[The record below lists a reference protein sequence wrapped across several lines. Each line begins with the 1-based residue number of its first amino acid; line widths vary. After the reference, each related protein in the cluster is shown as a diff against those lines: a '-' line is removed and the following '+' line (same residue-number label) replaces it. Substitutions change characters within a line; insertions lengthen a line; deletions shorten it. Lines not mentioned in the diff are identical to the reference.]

1 MSPPEL
7 SGHPANSS
15 RSPNKALPGAPSIAQ
30 FAMGGNEAISQRRP
44 LSFAFQF
51 AVARFAVILVS
62 LKERQ

>member
-30 FAMGGNEAISQRRP
+30 FA
-44 LSFAFQF
+44 
-51 AVARFAVILVS
+51 VILVS